1 MNSVRVLLKRLCR
14 RGLLAGMAVL
24 AFTVGMADAQVP
36 PADKTPLPLDQVKA
50 PDINKLGLLDCTGP
64 GLNPTTCGAQ
74 YPGFPITKKS
84 ISADPDEIKK
94 KLVVLG
100 KALFWDMQ
108 IGSDGVQACA
118 SCHFHAGADHRITN
132 QLNPGLNRVSG
143 SQIKIRNAINPTQ
156 LTGNADRFFDPT
168 GPGVSGTLTGAHFPF
183 FKDGD
188 AAATNAPNF
197 GNNDIASSQGVHAGD
212 FVSLNGTRVEAGNYL
227 PNDPEGFNFGGATV
241 RRVPPRNTPSAIGA
255 VFNLR
260 NFWDGRANLFFNGV
274 NPFGML
280 DTNARVTITNP
291 TTFAQSRI
299 RVMIPFSSLASQA
312 VGPPGSPFEMSL
324 TNRTFQHI
332 AEKVLKPLPPS
343 PATPPTTTQFRPLD
357 RQAIASDDSVFSP
370 PAIGKPAGYIATG
383 GKGLN
388 ESYINLIK
396 EIFQDK
402 YWRADNSGTNLTVMK
417 KNFALFFGLAVQAYE
432 ATLIP
437 DQTPVDDLLRRLNGA
452 LPNPAAPNDPVQR
465 GLAVFLSGRAGCS
478 GCHVGSETTSAT
490 VSNLSG
496 FGNPAAVVE
505 AGVAIPEVALAERM
519 PMGDGSISAYDS
531 GFYNIGVRPTADDL
545 SIFNRFGQIP
555 FSFSMLAKEIRSGN
569 PNVAAVNSLLLSG
582 TLRLPSAPNNLAPLP
597 FAITVGCDPGRPGRA
612 LGIVNGLLCPPFSAT
627 ERVAV
632 RGSFKT
638 PGLRNLTLTGPYFH
652 NGSKKSIEEVLEF
665 YNAGGHF
672 NLDFNPDNCAANSL
686 TCRKGQVD
694 FDAEI
699 KAGAI
704 RTAAEGSTEFDDVVA
719 FLKALTDSR
728 VAHES
733 APFDHPQL
741 CLPHGDGPLKDLP
754 AVGKMGHENINI
766 LTFEEMLNPATR
778 AGAGPEQH
786 ALNVDCTMDPLPTV
800 P

>member
-14 RGLLAGMAVL
+14 LGLLAGMAVL
-24 AFTVGMADAQVP
+24 AFTVGMAEAQVP
-36 PADKTPLPLDQVKA
+36 PADKTPLPLDQVTA
-50 PDINKLGLLDCTGP
+50 PDVNKLGLLDCTGP
-64 GLNPTTCGAQ
+64 GLNPATCGAQ
-74 YPGFPITKKS
+74 YTGFPITKKS

-118 SCHFHAGADHRITN
+118 SCHFHAGADHRIIN
-132 QLNPGLNRVSG
+132 QKNPGLNRVSG
-143 SQIKIRNAINPTQ
+143 TQLKIRNAINPSQ
-156 LTGNADRFFDPT
+156 LTPSPDTTFTDIGAN
-168 GPGVSGTLTGAHFPF
+168 GTLTPGHFPLTV
-183 FKDGD
+183 DAS
-188 AAATNAPNF
+188 AAAAPNF
-197 GNNDIASSQGVHAGD
+197 GNNDVVSSQGVHAGT
-212 FVSLNGTRVEAGNYL
+212 FSSLSGTRVENGTPVIDTN
-227 PNDPEGFNFGGATV
+227 GFGTA
-241 RRVPPRNTPSAIGA
+241 RRVPPRNTPSAVGA

-312 VGPPGSPFEMSL
+312 VGPPGSDFEMSL
-324 TNRTFQHI
+324 SNRTFQHI

-402 YWRADNSGTNLTVMK
+402 YWRADSSGTNLTVMK

-437 DQTPVDDLLRRLNGA
+437 DQTPVDDLLRGLNGA
-452 LPNPAAPNDPVQR
+452 LPNPTSGNPVER

-569 PNVAAVNSLLLSG
+569 PNVSAVNSLLLSG
-582 TLRLPSAPNNLAPLP
+582 TLRLPTAPNNLAPLP

-612 LGIVNGLLCPPFSAT
+612 LGIVDGKLCPPFSAT

-699 KAGAI
+699 KVGAI
-704 RTAAEGSTEFDDVVA
+704 RTAAEGSTEFADVLA

-728 VAHES
+728 VAHER

-741 CLPHGDGPLKDLP
+741 CLPHGSGPLMDLP
-754 AVGKMGHENINI
+754 AVGAGGHSSEI
-766 LTFEEMLNPATR
+766 LTFEQML
-778 AGAGPEQH
+778 AGAGSSEQH
-786 ALNVDCTMDPLPTV
+786 ALNTGCQMNPLPTV
-800 P
+800 GTTPP

>member
-1 MNSVRVLLKRLCR
+1 MNSVGVLLKRLCR

-24 AFTVGMADAQVP
+24 AFTAGLADAQVP
-36 PADKTPLPLDQVKA
+36 PDTKSPPPLNRVVA
-50 PDINKLGLLDCTGP
+50 PDVNQLGLLDCTGP
-64 GLNPTTCGAQ
+64 GLSPTTCGAQ
-74 YPGFPITKKS
+74 YGGFPITK
-84 ISADPDEIKK
+84 PGQQQ
-94 KLVVLG
+94 KLIALG

-118 SCHFHAGADHRITN
+118 SCHFHAGADNRITN

-143 SQIKIRNAINPTQ
+143 TQIKIRNAINPSQ
-156 LTGNADRFFDPT
+156 LTANADTNFT
-168 GPGVSGTLTGAHFPF
+168 GPGANGTLTAAHFPF
-183 FKDGD
+183 AVD
-188 AAATNAPNF
+188 TTAPPF
-197 GNNDIASSQGVHAGD
+197 GNNDVASSQGVRGGT
-212 FVSLNGTRVEAGNYL
+212 FSSLSGNRIDNGTFHLFDTN
-227 PNDPEGFNFGGATV
+227 GFNDGGVTV

-280 DTNARVTITNP
+280 DTNARVTITNS
-291 TTFAQSRI
+291 TFARSRI

-312 VGPPGSPFEMSL
+312 VGPPGNPFEMSHE
-324 TNRTFQHI
+324 NRTFQRI
-332 AEKVLKPLPPS
+332 AEKVLRPLPLPG
-343 PATPPTTTQFRPLD
+343 ATPTTAQFRPLN
-357 RQAIASDDSVFSP
+357 RQQIGNVSLGGGDSVLNP
-370 PAIGKPAGYIATG
+370 YVDIVTG
-383 GKGLN
+383 RGLN
-388 ESYINLIK
+388 KSYIDFIK

-402 YWRADNSGTNLTVMK
+402 FWKANSAETDLTVMRL
-417 KNFALFFGLAVQAYE
+417 NFALFFGLAVQAYE

-437 DQTPVDDLLRRLNGA
+437 DQTPVDALLTGLNGN
-452 LPNPAAPNDPVQR
+452 LPNPTSLDPVER
-465 GLAVFLSGRAGCS
+465 GLAVFMSGRAGCE
-478 GCHVGSETTSAT
+478 GCHIGAETTAAS
-490 VSNLSG
+490 VSTLSG
-496 FGNPAAVVE
+496 FGNPDAEVE
-505 AGVAIPEVALAERM
+505 AGAAIPDVALAERM

-545 SIFNRFGQIP
+545 SLFNRFGQIP
-555 FSFSMLAKEIRSGN
+555 FSFTMLAKEIRSGN

-582 TLRLPSAPNNLAPLP
+582 TLRLPTSPTNLAPLP

-612 LGIVNGLLCPPFSAT
+612 LGIVDGRTCPPFLAT

-652 NGSKKSIEEVLEF
+652 NGSKKSIEEVIDF

-694 FDAEI
+694 FDADIE
-699 KAGAI
+699 AGAI
-704 RTAAEGSTEFDDVVA
+704 RPEERNDVIA

-728 VAHES
+728 VAQEVG
-733 APFDHPQL
+733 PFDHPQL
-741 CLPHGDGPLKDLP
+741 CLPHGHNSDGSTILVDLP
-754 AVGKMGHENINI
+754 AVGAAGHINKDI
-766 LTFEEMLNPATR
+766 LTFEEMLNPTIRGGAT
-778 AGAGPEQH
+778 PEQH
-786 ALNVDCTMDPLPTV
+786 ALNTACGMSPLPTV